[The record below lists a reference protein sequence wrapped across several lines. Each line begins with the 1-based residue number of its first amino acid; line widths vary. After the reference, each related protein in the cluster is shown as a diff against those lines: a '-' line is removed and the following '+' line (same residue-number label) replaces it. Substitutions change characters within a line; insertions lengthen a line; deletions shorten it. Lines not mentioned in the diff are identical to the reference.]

1 MTTKASII
9 VKATSVDADGDVTP
23 YSYKLANG
31 RMVEQAAFPYYVYA
45 EELQYV
51 LRRIASEASDVTC
64 SVYTKYSSRIS
75 RGGVVRGQGGSDD
88 VCAARYT
95 VVRNST
101 GGINIGCNVFGIA
114 ATRKLA
120 AFAGLDKRS
129 ISKYFPV
136 AGR

>member
-9 VKATSVDADGDVTP
+9 VKATSVDADGDVKP
-23 YSYKLANG
+23 YYSYKLANG

-64 SVYTKYSSRIS
+64 SVYTKYS
-75 RGGVVRGQGGSDD
+75 SDD

>member
-9 VKATSVDADGDVTP
+9 VKATSVDADGDVKP
-23 YSYKLANG
+23 YYSYKLANG

-64 SVYTKYSSRIS
+64 SVYTKYSS
-75 RGGVVRGQGGSDD
+75 DD
-88 VCAARYT
+88 VCPARYT

-129 ISKYFPV
+129 ISKHFPV

>member
-9 VKATSVDADGDVTP
+9 VKATSVDADGDGTP

-31 RMVEQAAFPYYVYA
+31 KMVEQDKFPYYVYA
-45 EELQYV
+45 EELQYI
-51 LRRIASEASDVTC
+51 LRRIARGASDVTC
-64 SVYTKYSSRIS
+64 SVYTKYSS
-75 RGGVVRGQGGSDD
+75 DD

-95 VVRNST
+95 VVENST

>member
-64 SVYTKYSSRIS
+64 SVYTKYSPAFPEAGWS
-75 RGGVVRGQGGSDD
+75 VVRAGVMMCARPDTPSLETARAASTSD
-88 VCAARYT
+88 
-95 VVRNST
+95 
-101 GGINIGCNVFGIA
+101 
-114 ATRKLA
+114 ATYSA
-120 AFAGLDKRS
+120 
-129 ISKYFPV
+129 
-136 AGR
+136 

>member
-64 SVYTKYSSRIS
+64 SVYTKYR
-75 RGGVVRGQGGSDD
+75 SDD